1 MNLNYGNINNDGL
14 VYCDEE
20 NIYYSNITS
29 DNGKLYSQNLKFN
42 NKVKISDIEEVR
54 YITKYES
61 FLYYVS
67 KNSLYRLNLNNQQ
80 NELIYSTGNEV
91 YVSDMSIIG
100 EELFF
105 SVGCDDV
112 ITYKMNLNT
121 LISEVIIKNTYGIIV
136 FNYYAYYTLNIGN
149 GLYEL
154 NLNNNKI
161 LQITGARA
169 SYPVIKNNYLYYIDT
184 DIDNN
189 KSTFFR
195 IDLNA
200 PNYIKEKIIDVNKKI
215 DYFNIASN
223 YIIYKDFYL
232 YRIDLNNKEI
242 KKINDLQSDQIN
254 IINNEIWFVAYED
267 NEFKLYKMD
276 LDGNNLTLIE

>member
-1 MNLNYGNINNDGL
+1 MSLNYGNINNDGL
-14 VYCDEE
+14 VYCDGE

-29 DNGKLYSQNLKFN
+29 DNGKLYSQNLELSD
-42 NKVKISDIEEVR
+42 KVKLSDIEEVL

-67 KNSLYRLNLNNQQ
+67 KNSIYRLNLDNHQ
-80 NELIYSTGNEV
+80 NEIIYNTGNELYV
-91 YVSDMSIIG
+91 YDMSIVG

-112 ITYKMNLNT
+112 ITYKMNLKT

-136 FNYYAYYTLNIGN
+136 FNNYAYYSLNVGD
-149 GLYEL
+149 GLYGL
-154 NLNNNKI
+154 NLNNNEI
-161 LQITGARA
+161 IQINDTR
-169 SYPVIKNNYLYYIDT
+169 SSWPIINNTYLYYID
-184 DIDNN
+184 IANN

-195 IDLNA
+195 INLNT
-200 PNYIKEKIIDVNKKI
+200 PNYKKEEIININKEI

-223 YIIYKDFYL
+223 YIIYEDYYI
-232 YRIDLNNKEI
+232 YRIDLNTKEI
-242 KKINDLQSDQIN
+242 KKINNIKSNEMN

-267 NEFKLYKMD
+267 SEFKLYKMD
-276 LDGNNLTLIE
+276 LDGGNLTLIE